1 MSIDVLVREG
11 DENVDAGQGGTLAC
25 ALLPDSYNQ
34 APTTKQEPQFCWPPG
49 ESFIELDT
57 EMR

>member
-1 MSIDVLVREG
+1 MSIDVVVREG
-11 DENVDAGQGGTLAC
+11 DEDVDAGQGRTLAR

-34 APTTKQEPQFCWPPG
+34 APTTKQEPQFCWLPG